1 MGGTS
6 GLCIAKDCQQVFF
19 LCSLTLFSSV
29 APSNLHP
36 AIHTEVSILRSE
48 LNKKERVIIP
58 YLILF
63 RIRAMTAR
71 LDPISQFAMETTH
84 WGRSINWREVADAR
98 DKDNNRKSRSAAE
111 RVRTLSR
118 DDSENLRGHRG
129 DVSASLLPRK
139 NTGRAGERH
148 ALALTSRE
156 LDLWEKLLKRKLHRE
171 EDGAGEAEPF

>member
-1 MGGTS
+1 MYSKRLPAG
-6 GLCIAKDCQQVFF
+6 F
-19 LCSLTLFSSV
+19 LPLFSHSLLVCRSLQPPSRHTHRSV
-29 APSNLHP
+29 NFEKW
-36 AIHTEVSILRSE
+36 TEQ
-48 LNKKERVIIP
+48 KGRVIIP

-171 EDGAGEAEPF
+171 EDGAGEGEPF